1 MRILIL
7 SDGFG
12 KPAYK
17 PRLRPLCDY
26 LHAQGHTIEVYCEK
40 ADPLVFAHSYPI
52 REIELYSGSKWDWA
66 LKNFATMLFGWKE
79 SAFMRRV
86 KKAIQGKQFDLL
98 FCTSFYS
105 FPLRAATHIAHHLHI
120 PCVLDLRDMVEQA
133 PANQALYLRHNST
146 LLHPFTILYRWQN
159 IRRRNRELRRADA
172 VTTVSPWHVE
182 LVHSITPEPC
192 FLVYNGYDE
201 TVFTPEDVTSD
212 RFKIIYTGK
221 VFPVPQQDP
230 TLLFEAL
237 KRINIA
243 PQKLS
248 VEWYTDDTSTAQ
260 VQAMARQAGVEKW
273 MNYHGLV
280 SQEQITD
287 LLHESS
293 VCLVLT
299 SRAGDNNGHGR
310 MTTKFFEA
318 LGVEKPVLCV
328 ESDEECLAQVIRQ
341 TKAGLSAT
349 DTDQVVAFI
358 EKKYAEWQEKGFTRQ
373 AVDIQEK
380 KRFSRQAQARRWE
393 QIFKEITGLLQTPP
407 LKEHRPAYR
416 A

>member
-1 MRILIL
+1 MHILIL
-7 SDGFG
+7 SDGFSG
-12 KPAYK
+12 PAYK
-17 PRLRPLCDY
+17 PRLRTLCDY
-26 LHAQGHTIEVYCEK
+26 LQAQGHTIEVYCEK
-40 ADPLVFAHSYPI
+40 ADPLLFAHAYPI
-52 REIELYSGSKWDWA
+52 REIALYSGGKGDWA
-66 LKNFATMLFGWKE
+66 LKNLATMLFGWKE

-86 KKAIQGKQFDLL
+86 EKAIQGKRFDLV

-105 FPLRAATHIAHHLHI
+105 FPLRAATHIAHRRHI

-133 PANQALYLRHNST
+133 PANQALYLRHHSP
-146 LLHPFTILYRWQN
+146 LLRPFTILYRAQN

-182 LVHSITPEPC
+182 LVHSLTPKPC
-192 FLVYNGYDE
+192 HLIYNGYDE
-201 TVFTPEDVTSD
+201 TVFTPKDVTSD

-243 PQKLS
+243 PDKLS
-248 VEWYTDDTSTAQ
+248 VEWYTDDSGTTR
-260 VQAMARQAGVEKW
+260 VQAMAQQAGVEKW

-280 SQEQITD
+280 AQEQVTD
-287 LLHESS
+287 LLHEAS

-299 SRAGDNNGHGR
+299 SRASDRNGHGK

-328 ESDEECLAQVIRQ
+328 ESDEECLAQVIHQ

-349 DTDQVVAFI
+349 DTDQVVTFLK
-358 EKKYAEWQEKGFTRQ
+358 EKYTEWQEKGFTRQ
-373 AVDIQEK
+373 AVDAQR
-380 KRFSRQAQARRWE
+380 KRLFSRQAQARQWE
-393 QIFKEITGLLQTPP
+393 QIFKEII
-407 LKEHRPAYR
+407 
-416 A
+416 